1 MKSSIA
7 ECVWVG
13 LVVDARGTV
22 PVSVLQASPKR
33 DAVASPGR
41 TVACPAGMVSAIAI
55 QTICLE
61 LTLWTK
67 PFYNYLARV

>member
-1 MKSSIA
+1 M
-7 ECVWVG
+7 CVG
-13 LVVDARGTV
+13 RSRGERPRDST
-22 PVSVLQASPKR
+22 VSVLQASP
-33 DAVASPGR
+33 SEGR
-41 TVACPAGMVSAIAI
+41 SGVTGNNRGVSCGVGEWVSAIAI